1 MTGRTATPGTH
12 LIGCTYIRDESAL
25 DQDVDVSYIFGSKP
39 IVYLP
44 KTWTVVLNECKV
56 ASSQS
61 KGDNP
66 PLPPLI
72 LMPGTEIRL
81 IDLGTADDYAKIE
94 VRVFEE
100 EEEKLEFEE

>member
-1 MTGRTATPGTH
+1 MTERNATHGIH
-12 LIGCTYIRDESAL
+12 LFGCTYIRDEYAL
-25 DQDVDVSYIFGSKP
+25 DQDVDVSYVFGSKP

-44 KTWTVVLNECKV
+44 REWTVVLNECKV
-56 ASSQS
+56 ASGLF
-61 KGDNP
+61 KGDKP

-81 IDLGTADDYAKIE
+81 INLGTADDYAKIE

-100 EEEKLEFEE
+100 EEKLEFEE